1 MLKKLKKNIKQI
13 KMKNHIILEF
23 KKNGVVKIA
32 TEIAPCQLPLV
43 KDYITD
49 TYINET
55 GGLTIIV
62 SICKK

>member
-1 MLKKLKKNIKQI
+1 
-13 KMKNHIILEF
+13 MKNHIILRI
-23 KKNGVVKIA
+23 KKNGEVKMA
-32 TEIAPCQLPLV
+32 TEISPSQLLSV
-43 KDYITD
+43 KNYITE

>member
-1 MLKKLKKNIKQI
+1 
-13 KMKNHIILEF
+13 MKNHIILEF